1 MVRISPTIVRTNEQ
15 TIVVMMWALFSI
27 LQSGIQSDSQ
37 GKRGVGLRNR
47 SGCLES
53 RAGAQRCGARSS
65 DQ

>member
-37 GKRGVGLRNR
+37 GKTW
-47 SGCLES
+47 SWPQKS
-53 RAGAQRCGARSS
+53 
-65 DQ
+65 